1 MKFLALERPVANVTP
16 ATMQPLLKA
25 EARRVWELQKSGVLR
40 EIYFTPAHDAVLV
53 LECADERAAMEALN
67 SLPLVR
73 ENQIRFEV
81 SCLLPYSGFE
91 RLLANEPAPDSP
103 LESD

>member
-1 MKFLALERPVANVTP
+1 MKFLALERSVPGATP

-25 EARRVWELQKSGVLR
+25 EARRVWELQQADVLR

-53 LECADERAAMEALN
+53 LECTDEAAAREALD

-73 ENQIRFEV
+73 ENKIRFEV
-81 SCLLPYSGFE
+81 TALLPYTGFE
-91 RLLANEPAPDSP
+91 RLFVPTDLR
-103 LESD
+103 